1 MPGRAAAIACL
12 LAMQGCYAYRPAS
25 PRAAVPVH
33 TPGAGWSDASST
45 SPAPLDWP
53 ALDTVPLRHLAEPPE
68 FLPDYTLDAATYR
81 AARPELTDQQAEEMI
96 ASLRSDGIHIRH
108 TRLTDHGL
116 LRLWSEADEPESPT
130 PTRGP
135 YQFIPGLQLEHFV
148 RSGRFLTA
156 PALAARDESDEVY
169 RARGMRPPGT
179 STATGRPGLTR
190 TRLEHTWAIEH
201 GLELATPHA
210 VPENAPGLV
219 LHLTSL
225 YENTFEHALLRRFR
239 RWGWAVAHIETDI
252 RVRTPNAA
260 AALDRELERS
270 RRLAREAPRTPPEWR
285 ERRRTGGP
293 GPTPEERR
301 ANEDLRRQARERIAT
316 ELPDPPTGF
325 EIHPD
330 DDHEQLTRLAAR
342 IADAADTRLAEHAY
356 AAEALVAAID
366 ELHPDLADRPIVV
379 IGFSAGALAAPAVA
393 ARLHEVFPDRPL
405 RVVLVGG
412 GGDLLTMARTSTL
425 TNGGITLSP
434 ADGPDPTPGQIET
447 LQAAYE
453 SRVRLDPVKAVA
465 ALRAVPLLHI
475 YASRDTI
482 VPTAGAE
489 RVNEAHAHAARLV
502 HRGDHDTL
510 FFFLGSQ
517 AGRVRSWLRSTGV
530 E

>member
-1 MPGRAAAIACL
+1 MLAAP
-12 LAMQGCYAYRPAS
+12 GCYTYRPPA
-25 PRAAVPVH
+25 R
-33 TPGAGWSDASST
+33 SSI
-45 SPAPLDWP
+45 SPADAQTATTTLEWP
-53 ALDTVPLRHLAEPPE
+53 ALDAAPLRHLAQPPE
-68 FLPDYTLDAATYR
+68 FLPDYILDADAYR
-81 AARPELTDQQAEEMI
+81 AARPELTDEQAAQII
-96 ASLRSDGIHIRH
+96 ASIRSSGIRVHRS
-108 TRLTDHGL
+108 RLTDHGL
-116 LRLWSEADEPESPT
+116 LRLWSEADEPPSST

-135 YQFIPGLQLEHFV
+135 YQFIPGLRLEFFV

-156 PALAARDESDEVY
+156 PALAARDEADEVY

-190 TRLEHTWAIEH
+190 TRLDRTWAIEE

-225 YENTFEHALLRRFR
+225 YENSFEHAVLHRFR

-252 RVRTPNAA
+252 RVRAPNAPA
-260 AALDRELERS
+260 ILDRDLERS
-270 RRLAREAPRTPPEWR
+270 RRLSREAPRTPAAWR
-285 ERRRTGGP
+285 ERRRAGGP

-325 EIHPD
+325 EINPD
-330 DDHEQLTRLAAR
+330 DGPEELAQLAAR
-342 IADAADTRLAEHAY
+342 IADAADTRLAEHAF
-356 AAEALVAAID
+356 AAQALVAAID
-366 ELHPDLADRPIVV
+366 ELHPDLADRPVVV

-425 TNGGITLSP
+425 TNGGIALRP
-434 ADGPDPTPGQIET
+434 ADGPDPTPEQIEI
-447 LQAAYE
+447 LQHAYE
-453 SRVRLDPVKAVA
+453 SCVRLDPVKAVA
-465 ALRAVPLLHI
+465 AIRDIPMLHM

-482 VPTAGAE
+482 VPTTGAL
-489 RVNEAHAHAARLV
+489 RVNEAHAHTARIV

-510 FFFLGSQ
+510 FFFLSSQ
-517 AGRVRSWLRSTGV
+517 AGRIRSWLRSTGI